1 MKRFVFP
8 IFAILFF
15 SLLLQEVAAQE
26 MRVREPIGT
35 PTKVRQ
41 EAREE
46 FLEAREGVVEAK
58 REMLEKREELVEIA
72 KEEKE
77 EFQSKRLEKMSE
89 VARQVKIL
97 QEERGDDKS
106 GIGLKVRE
114 IARNQVEAQE
124 KISNKL
130 AEMEK
135 RKIWVKKMLGYNKE
149 AVSSIQE
156 EIAANRARAEE
167 LLKLQEESTDQEEIA
182 EIETAITALTEQNAY
197 LQESVRTEM
206 QNQGVFGWFRG
217 FFKRD

>member
-1 MKRFVFP
+1 MKRLIFP
-8 IFAILFF
+8 VFAILFF
-15 SLLLQEVAAQE
+15 SLLLQEVFAVE
-26 MRVREPIGT
+26 MKAREPIGT
-35 PTKVRQ
+35 PTKIRQ

-46 FLEAREGVVEAK
+46 LLEAK
-58 REMLEKREELVEIA
+58 QEMLENREELVEIA
-72 KEEKE
+72 KEDREA
-77 EFQSKRLEKMSE
+77 FQAKRLEKMSE
-89 VARQVKIL
+89 VAKQVKVL
-97 QEERGDDKS
+97 QEERGDEKS

-182 EIETAITALTEQNAY
+182 EIETAIAALTEQNAY

>member
-26 MRVREPIGT
+26 MRAREPIGT
-35 PTKVRQ
+35 PTKIMQ
-41 EAREE
+41 ES
-46 FLEAREGVVEAK
+46 
-58 REMLEKREELVEIA
+58 REELVEIA
-72 KEEKE
+72 KEDRE

-89 VARQVKIL
+89 VARQVKVL

-197 LQESVRTEM
+197 LQESVRAEM